1 MSTHMQPVAIL
12 LLISTAALAHPHDA
26 ATVNGWQLTA
36 PITDKFEASP
46 DTNVTF
52 RGKPSARLQ
61 SEVMRADLASLVQ
74 TIDADQ
80 YRGKRIR
87 YSTFA
92 KTKRVE
98 GWTGAWIRIDSP
110 HSEFRG
116 YEDTHNVN
124 LQGDRDWTAL
134 SLVVDV
140 PDDARSIELGLS
152 QEGSGTT
159 WFGPVSV
166 ETVDNNVRTTFYAGG
181 RNYATGPLSC
191 EKGSPTGTHI
201 RYMACYNLRT
211 GRTSYMY
218 LPEYSDGA
226 TLTGNKVGT
235 PRGWLWVWG

>member
-12 LLISTAALAHPHDA
+12 LCISTAALAHPHDA
-26 ATVNGWQLTA
+26 VSGWQLTA
-36 PITDKFEASP
+36 PITDHFEASR
-46 DTNVTF
+46 DSNVTF

-61 SEVMRADLASLVQ
+61 SDVMRADLASLIQ

-80 YRGKRIR
+80 YKGKRIR
-87 YSTFA
+87 FSTYA
-92 KTKRVE
+92 KTKSVE
-98 GWTGAWIRIDSP
+98 GWTGAWIRIDSR
-110 HSEFRG
+110 HSQFRS
-116 YEDTHNVN
+116 YEDTHHVD
-124 LQGDRDWTAL
+124 LRGDRDWTAL
-134 SLVVDV
+134 TLVLDV
-140 PDDARSIELGLS
+140 PEDARSIDLGLS
-152 QEGSGTT
+152 QEGSGTS

-166 ETVDNNVRTTFYAGG
+166 ETVDDTVRTTFYSGG

-191 EKGSPTGTHI
+191 MRASPTGTHI

-211 GRTSYMY
+211 GRTTYMS